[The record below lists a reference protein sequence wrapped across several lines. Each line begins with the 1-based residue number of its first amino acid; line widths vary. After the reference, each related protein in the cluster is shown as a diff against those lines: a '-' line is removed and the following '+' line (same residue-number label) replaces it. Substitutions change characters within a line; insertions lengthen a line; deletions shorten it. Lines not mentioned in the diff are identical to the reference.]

1 MKTER
6 SCLQTVK
13 NVVILN
19 TEIENLTIKIF
30 FRNRYEV
37 DFFKQKYI
45 FNENKGNLQKLKNWF
60 LRQIKNGKKRS
71 RSKKQTKHIKVS

>member
-1 MKTER
+1 M
-6 SCLQTVK
+6 
-13 NVVILN
+13 VILN

-37 DFFKQKYI
+37 EDFFKQKYI

-60 LRQIKNGKKRS
+60 LRQIKKGKKEVGAK
-71 RSKKQTKHIKVS
+71 SKQNILKFHE